1 MGDKLKSLKYFL
13 PIFFLFCASIY
24 ANQIDS
30 TSTRF
35 TNNKSIWGLKLG
47 RFHYSDYFSKDG
59 VSGTFFNE
67 QKISKYFYLGGS
79 LLVYKTIGS
88 NEGAISLSGYLSYPL
103 EIDNQKFF
111 IKGGLGLAALG
122 YINPV
127 AIFEVEYVVFDFEK
141 SAISISVQQ
150 SFPKLPF
157 IVTIGML
164 F

>member
-1 MGDKLKSLKYFL
+1 MKSLKYFL
-13 PIFFLFCASIY
+13 LVFTFFYTSIY

-30 TSTRF
+30 TTTRF
-35 TNNKSIWGLKLG
+35 TDNKSIWGLKLG
-47 RFHYSDYFSKDG
+47 RFHYSDHFSEDG

-79 LLVYKTIGS
+79 LLLYKTIGS
-88 NEGAISLSGYLSYPL
+88 NEGAISINGYLRYPL
-103 EIDNQKFF
+103 EVGSQKLY
-111 IKGGLGLAALG
+111 IKGGLGLATLG

-127 AIFEVEYVVFDFEK
+127 AMVEVELVVFEFKK
-141 SAISISVQQ
+141 SAISVSVQH

-157 IVTIGML
+157 IVNIGIL